1 MMASNQIITKR
12 RLLAPEVVQTSA
24 MDCGPASLKCL
35 LEGFGIP
42 VSYGRLREACQTDVD
57 GTSIDTIEEVAVQL
71 GLQAEQVMV
80 PDDHLLL
87 AEAESLPAVVVT
99 RLPNGFTHFVV
110 LWRRHG
116 GFVQLMDPGT
126 GRRWPTREEFL
137 KQLYIHTTEVPAAD
151 WREWAGT
158 GNFLGPL
165 RRRLS
170 NLGLSKK
177 EVAHFV
183 SDALEDEGWRSLA
196 RLDAATRM
204 TDSIVRAGG
213 IRKRQAAVVLS
224 SFIEEAGSSSSSETE
239 IIPENY
245 WLARSA
251 PNDSDGNEQLKMKG
265 VVLIHV
271 NGRRTA
277 DQSPQDESGSGG
289 AVEPLSPE
297 LVAALEEKP
306 SRPWR
311 DLFRMLGEDGLLAPA
326 VILAALAAAAFGVM
340 VEALLFQGLFDLS
353 RKLGVAEQ
361 RIGAMAL
368 LASFAAALLLLEL
381 PLASNL
387 LRLGRKLETRLRVSF
402 LRKIPRL
409 GDRYFQ
415 SRTVSDMAE
424 RSHSVQLLRI
434 LPTLGGRFIRL
445 IFEIALT
452 AAGII
457 WLDPK
462 GATAA
467 ITVAVIAVALPLAM
481 QVRLTERD
489 LRIRNHNAAL
499 SRFYLDALLGLVAVK
514 THGAERAVRREHE
527 SLLVEWMH
535 ASFGLLRAAITV
547 EAVEALVGFGLAAWL
562 LLDHLARGGGAG
574 GVLLLVYWALNLPV
588 LGQEIALIAQQYP
601 AQRNVT
607 LRLLEPLA
615 APEDA
620 EAPATETTGDA
631 STRAVAVEA
640 ARAEPVI
647 AKAVRS
653 ESQRL
658 VGAERLVVDEIGFA
672 PTKDRRADGPERAS
686 GARITFESVSVRAA
700 GHLILDEVDLS
711 VEPSAHI
718 AIVGPSGAGKSSFVG
733 LLLGWH
739 RAATGRVIVDG
750 EVLAGEKLERL
761 RRETA
766 WVDPAIQLWNRTL
779 IENLRY
785 GARADSRL
793 PLGAMIDCADL
804 RRLLEKLP
812 DGLQTTIGEGGA
824 LLSGGEGQRV
834 RLGRAMLRPGVR
846 LVILDEPFRG
856 LDRERRR
863 ELLARA
869 RKLWS
874 DATLLCITH
883 DVGETTGFER
893 VLVVDEG
900 RIVEDG
906 PPVELAARPRSRY
919 RDLLEAEQVVREKLW
934 ASDEWR
940 HLELDAGK
948 LFEADRRDYA

>member
-87 AEAESLPAVVVT
+87 AEAQSLPAVVVT
-99 RLPNGFTHFVV
+99 RLANGFTHFVV

-116 GFVQLMDPGT
+116 RVVQLMDPGT

-158 GNFLGPL
+158 DNFLGPL

-170 NLGLSKK
+170 NIGLSKK
-177 EVAHFV
+177 EIAHLV
-183 SDALEDEGWRSLA
+183 SGALEDATWRSIA

-224 SFIEEAGSSSSSETE
+224 SFIEEAGSNPPGETE

-245 WLARSA
+245 WLARPA
-251 PNDSDGNEQLKMKG
+251 PNDADGNEQIRMRG

-271 NGRRTA
+271 NGRRA
-277 DQSPQDESGSGG
+277 DQSPQDEGGG
-289 AVEPLSPE
+289 ASPTKLLSPE

-311 DLFRMLGEDGLLAPA
+311 DLFRMLAEDGLLAPA
-326 VILAALAAAAFGVM
+326 VIIAALAAAAFGVM
-340 VEALLFQGLFDLS
+340 IEALLFQGMFDLS

-368 LASFAAALLLLEL
+368 LATFAAALLLLEL
-381 PLASNL
+381 PLAANL

-445 IFEIALT
+445 TFEIALT
-452 AAGII
+452 TAGII

-467 ITVAVIAVALPLAM
+467 ITVAVIAVALPLAV

-535 ASFGLLRAAITV
+535 ASFALLRAAITV

-601 AQRNVT
+601 AERNVT

-620 EAPATETTGDA
+620 EAPATETTLDA
-631 STRAVAVEA
+631 SAGAVAVEA
-640 ARAEPVI
+640 ARAEPVV
-647 AKAVRS
+647 AKAARS
-653 ESQRL
+653 ESQKL
-658 VGAERLVVDEIGFA
+658 VGAEHTVVDEIGFA
-672 PTKDRRADGPERAS
+672 PAKDRRADGPERAS
-686 GARITFESVSVRAA
+686 GARIAFESVSVLAA
-700 GHLILDEVDLS
+700 GHLILDEVDLRI
-711 VEPSAHI
+711 EPSAHI

-750 EVLAGEKLERL
+750 ELLAGEKLERL

-785 GARADSRL
+785 GAPTDSPL
-793 PLGAMIDCADL
+793 PLGTMIDSADL

-906 PPVELAARPRSRY
+906 APVELAARPRSRY

>member
-1 MMASNQIITKR
+1 MMASSQIITRR

-71 GLQAEQVMV
+71 GLEAEQVMV

-87 AEAESLPAVVVT
+87 AEADSLPAVVVT

-116 GFVQLMDPGT
+116 RFVQVMDPGT
-126 GRRWPTREEFL
+126 GRRWPAREEFL
-137 KQLYIHTTEVPAAD
+137 KQLYIHTAEVPAAD

-158 GNFLGPL
+158 DNFIGPL

-170 NLGLSKK
+170 DLGLSKK
-177 EVAHFV
+177 EIARLV
-183 SDALEDEGWRSLA
+183 SDALEDAGWQSLA

-213 IRKRQAAVVLS
+213 IRKSQAAIVLS
-224 SFIEEAGSSSSSETE
+224 SFIEEAAGSSSNETE
-239 IIPENY
+239 VIPENY
-245 WLARSA
+245 WLARPA
-251 PNDSDGNEQLKMKG
+251 PNDAEGNAQLRMKG

-271 NGRRTA
+271 GGRRAA
-277 DQSPQDESGSGG
+277 DQSPQDESGG
-289 AVEPLSPE
+289 AAQSKLLSPE
-297 LVAALEEKP
+297 LIAALEEKP
-306 SRPWR
+306 SRPWL
-311 DLFRMLGEDGLLAPA
+311 DLFRMLGADGVLAPA
-326 VILAALAAAAFGVM
+326 VIIAALAVAAFGVM

-368 LASFAAALLLLEL
+368 LAAFAVALLLLEL
-381 PLASNL
+381 PLAANL
-387 LRLGRKLETRLRVSF
+387 LRLGRKLETRLRVAF
-402 LRKIPRL
+402 LGKIPRL

-452 AAGII
+452 TAGII

-535 ASFGLLRAAITV
+535 ASFAMLRAAITV

-574 GVLLLVYWALNLPV
+574 GVLLLVYWALNLPM

-615 APEDA
+615 APEDV
-620 EAPATETTGDA
+620 EAI
-631 STRAVAVEA
+631 VAVEA
-640 ARAEPVI
+640 PRVEPVV
-647 AKAVRS
+647 AKAAHS

-658 VGAERLVVDEIGFA
+658 VGADHIVVDEINLA
-672 PTKDRRADGPERAS
+672 SNKDRRADGPETAS
-686 GARITFESVSVRAA
+686 GARLAFESVSVRAA

-750 EVLAGEKLERL
+750 ELLAGEKLERL

-779 IENLRY
+779 IDNLRY
-785 GARADSRL
+785 GAPADSRL

-834 RLGRAMLRPGVR
+834 RLGRAMLRPCVR

-906 PPVELAARPRSRY
+906 PPAELAARPHSRY
-919 RDLLEAEQVVREKLW
+919 RDLLEAEQEVREKLW

-948 LFEADRRDYA
+948 LFEADRGDYA

>member
-1 MMASNQIITKR
+1 MTKAKR

-116 GFVQLMDPGT
+116 RFVQLMDPGT
-126 GRRWPTREEFL
+126 GRRWPAREEFL

-158 GNFLGPL
+158 DNFLGPL

-170 NLGLSKK
+170 NLGLSKN
-177 EVAHFV
+177 EIAHLV
-183 SDALEDEGWRSLA
+183 SDAVEDAGWRSLA
-196 RLDAATRM
+196 RLDGATRM

-213 IRKRQAAVVLS
+213 IRKRQAAVVVS
-224 SFIEEAGSSSSSETE
+224 SFIEEARSNSSSETE
-239 IIPENY
+239 TIPENY
-245 WLARSA
+245 WIARPA
-251 PNDSDGNEQLKMKG
+251 PNDPDGNEQLRMKG

-271 NGRRTA
+271 SGRRA
-277 DQSPQDESGSGG
+277 AVQSPQDESST
-289 AVEPLSPE
+289 EPPKMLSPE

-311 DLFRMLGEDGLLAPA
+311 DLFRMLAADGLLAPA
-326 VILAALAAAAFGVM
+326 IIIAALAAAAFGVM
-340 VEALLFQGLFDLS
+340 VEALLFQGMFDLS

-381 PLASNL
+381 PLAANL
-387 LRLGRKLETRLRVSF
+387 FRLGRKLETRLRVSF

-452 AAGII
+452 TAGII

-527 SLLVEWMH
+527 SLLVEWMR
-535 ASFGLLRAAITV
+535 ASFALLRAAITV

-620 EAPATETTGDA
+620 EAPATETTFDP
-631 STRAVAVEA
+631 STGSVAVEA
-640 ARAEPVI
+640 ARAEPVV
-647 AKAVRS
+647 AKAARS
-653 ESQRL
+653 KSQTL
-658 VGAERLVVDEIGFA
+658 VEADRIVVDEISLA
-672 PTKDRRADGPERAS
+672 PTKDRRSDGPERAS
-686 GARITFESVSVRAA
+686 GARIAFESVSVRAA
-700 GHLILDEVDLS
+700 GHLILDEVDLC

-750 EVLAGEKLERL
+750 ELLAGEKLERL

-779 IENLRY
+779 IDNLRY

-793 PLGAMIDCADL
+793 PLGTMIDCADL

-834 RLGRAMLRPGVR
+834 RLGRAMLRPDVR

-906 PPVELAARPRSRY
+906 APVELAARPRSRY

-948 LFEADRRDYA
+948 LFEADRRDYT